1 MSKFAKDTTV
11 DEGRSRSE
19 IESTLK
25 RYGADRFAYMC
36 DSSYAHV
43 AFEINQRRIRISI
56 NLPQRRDFY
65 KTESGLTRTTSA
77 AITTAYEKAQRQ
89 IWRALLLVIKAKL
102 ESVDSG
108 IETLEEAFMP
118 HVLLPDGR
126 TVSEWLTP
134 QIELAY
140 ASRQMPPLLGSGQ

>member
-1 MSKFAKDTTV
+1 MGKFAQTTTV
-11 DEGRSRSE
+11 EEGRTRAE

-25 RYGADRFAYMC
+25 RYGADRFGYMA
-36 DSSYAHV
+36 DAAQASI
-43 AFEINQRRIRISI
+43 AFELKGRRIRISI

-65 KTESGLTRTTSA
+65 KTESGLTRTTSG
-77 AITTAYEKAQRQ
+77 AITAAHEKAQRQ

-118 HVLLPDGR
+118 HVVLPDGR

-134 QIELAY
+134 QIESAY
-140 ASRQMPPLLGSGQ
+140 QTNSMPMLLGSGQ